1 MRVIAG
7 LFRGRKLEA
16 PPGEVTRPITDR
28 VKETLFNILGHR
40 LAMPGQ
46 LPGLDVLDLF
56 AGPGS
61 LGIEALSRGAR
72 SCVFVEQDRQA
83 LRSLRQNIGHLDI
96 EAVCTILAD
105 NAWSMRVPQRN
116 GGFGLIFVDPPYR
129 DARNVRRVLDL
140 LDRLAPALAA
150 GGLIAFRC
158 PASSPAL
165 PTVELRG
172 LQAVDERVVGRMR
185 LVLLGRASHGRAG
198 AGGATYERPD

>member
-40 LAMPGQ
+40 LAIPGQ

-72 SCVFVEQDRQA
+72 SCVFVERDRQA
-83 LRSLRQNIGHLDI
+83 LRCLRQNVEQLEIDS
-96 EAVCTILAD
+96 VSTILAD
-105 NAWSMRVPQRN
+105 NAWTMRVPQRN
-116 GGFGLIFVDPPYR
+116 AGFGLIFVDPTYR
-129 DARNVRRVLDL
+129 DAQNTQRMLDL
-140 LDRLAPALAA
+140 LDRLVPALAA
-150 GGLIAFRC
+150 DGVIAFRC
-158 PASSPAL
+158 AAQSPPL
-165 PTVELRG
+165 PSVELR
-172 LQAVDERVVGRMR
+172 
-185 LVLLGRASHGRAG
+185 VL
-198 AGGATYERPD
+198 

>member
-16 PPGEVTRPITDR
+16 PPNVVTRPITDR

-72 SCVFVEQDRQA
+72 SCVFVEHDRHV
-83 LRSLRQNIGHLDI
+83 LRCLRQNVAHLEI
-96 EAVCTILAD
+96 EAASTVLAD
-105 NAWSMRVPQRN
+105 NAWTMRLPQCAA
-116 GGFGLIFVDPPYR
+116 GFGLIFVDPPYR
-129 DARNVRRVLDL
+129 DTQNPRRLLNL
-140 LDRLAPALAA
+140 LDRLAPVLAA
-150 GGLIAFRC
+150 DGLVALRC
-158 PASSPAL
+158 AARSPA
-165 PTVELRG
+165 PPPAELQVLRP
-172 LQAVDERVVGRMR
+172 VDERVVGRMR
-185 LVLLGRASHGRAG
+185 LVLLAA
-198 AGGATYERPD
+198 ADP